1 MQKSISVGQNLSTL
15 ADEGSIVERY
25 NYENKETDV
34 GFALIRRPNSQNIE
48 GVMFNTVTQDVL
60 YVFRRP
66 VTAPQV
72 RLGMNTPFAPLCN
85 VQPKYIHDE
94 FFREDI
100 GHYFFRKHATNLE
113 LLQAVWCDDRK
124 KILEIDPLF
133 YGMLWTANYLRRS
146 DDPYS
151 LPLRKLYPAGVF
163 GVGADNLRFI
173 HNEKELSCSR
183 TMVMYF
189 RNVDTGTNVPPIIVE
204 YAFHHPRRSVPGRV
218 SGSPHV
224 LKLSRTYYHGEWPN
238 IKVFMDDP
246 RNKPYLDLF
255 YAENP

>member
-1 MQKSISVGQNLSTL
+1 MQKSISVGQNLRTL
-15 ADEGSIVERY
+15 CDEGRIVEQY

-34 GFALIRRPNSQNIE
+34 GFALIRKPNSPNIE
-48 GVMFNTVTQDVL
+48 GVMFNTVTHDVL
-60 YVFRRP
+60 YAFRRP

-100 GHYFFRKHATNLE
+100 GHYFFRIHANNLE
-113 LLQAVWCDDRK
+113 LLKAVWGDDRK
-124 KILEIDPLF
+124 RIHEIDPLF
-133 YGMLWTANYLRRS
+133 YGMLWVANKLRHA
-146 DDPYS
+146 DDPHS
-151 LPLRKLYPAGVF
+151 PPRRKLYSGGVF
-163 GVGADNLRFI
+163 GAGGDNLRFI
-173 HNEKELSCSR
+173 HNGQERSCSR

-189 RNVDTGTNVPPIIVE
+189 HNVDEATDVPPIIVE
-204 YAFHHPRRSVPGRV
+204 YGFHHPSRPRPGRV

-224 LKLSRTYYHGEWPN
+224 LKLSRKYYQGEWPN